1 MKECECASKRVHY
14 QCSFSFWKTPVFQYS
29 VQEFASSHQLHDH
42 EHVFTIIINLANRT
56 IMIHELNVCNSKEV
70 HHLFFLQIVQDS
82 RQSLSGYQSTRKPKR
97 RRWSTIVLVNK
108 LLNRTVVDSDWRFN
122 NLCGGNLQSQSESY
136 HISWWHS
143 TLVIDLIPSTDMI

>member
-1 MKECECASKRVHY
+1 MKECECAGKRVHY

-70 HHLFFLQIVQDS
+70 HHLFFLQTVQDS

-97 RRWSTIVLVNK
+97 RRWSTIVLVWINSWIG
-108 LLNRTVVDSDWRFN
+108 LLLTVTEVLTTCVVEIFRVKASRITSVDGIQ
-122 NLCGGNLQSQSESY
+122 L
-136 HISWWHS
+136 
-143 TLVIDLIPSTDMI
+143 